1 MILWLEKLMFLWGVC
16 VFIILNNIFDKINEN
31 IIRFF
36 FFLLKNSQIKSL
48 LTKKLQL
55 QMSSKHLTTI
65 IL

>member
-1 MILWLEKLMFLWGVC
+1 MILWLEKLMFLWGAC

-31 IIRFF
+31 IIR